1 MVVIRPK
8 AVWSKMVESIESIE
22 ALDTFDGCSGRS
34 QRLWGIATSIE
45 GRLRSRRCIVM
56 QIPE

>member
-8 AVWSKMVESIESIE
+8 AVWSKMVESIESLQ
-22 ALDTFDGCSGRS
+22 ALDTVDGCRGRS
-34 QRLWGIATSIE
+34 PRLWGIATSIE
-45 GRLRSRRCIVM
+45 GRMRPRRRIVM